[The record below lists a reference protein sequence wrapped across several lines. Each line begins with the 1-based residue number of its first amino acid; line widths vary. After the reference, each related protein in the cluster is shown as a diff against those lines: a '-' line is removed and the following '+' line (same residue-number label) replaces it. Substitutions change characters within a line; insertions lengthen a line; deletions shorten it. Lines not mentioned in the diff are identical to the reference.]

1 MYQAGSSVI
10 EACLP
15 SNCSRRK
22 RKFSDSSYV
31 CLEFAASVKKI
42 DGRDVEMSLIHHI
55 AVLALSWLNE
65 TIIENDVAQAI

>member
-1 MYQAGSSVI
+1 
-10 EACLP
+10 
-15 SNCSRRK
+15 
-22 RKFSDSSYV
+22 
-31 CLEFAASVKKI
+31 LEFAASVKKI